1 VAGNGA
7 KASAVIDMRHRI
19 RAAVSWIESRTG
31 LESAVRNFLIDDV
44 PASAGWPQVFGSVAL
59 FLFLIQVFT
68 GILLSFNYA
77 GTPGEAYNSVFYI
90 VRELTAGR
98 MIRALHHW
106 GASMMLIAVVIHM
119 VQVFVYGAYK
129 KPREATW
136 IAGVLLL
143 LLTLGFGLTGYLLP
157 WDNRAYWGTVV
168 TTKIM
173 GQAPIVGEYL
183 QQLLGAQNGVGVI
196 TFSRFYS
203 LHALLLPVATM
214 LLIGVH
220 IILVRRHG
228 VTPAAFDSRPA
239 RKFYPEQAFRDVIA
253 IFAAFVLLFAAALLL
268 KVPLE
273 RLADPTDASYVP
285 RPEWYFLFL
294 FQSLKFFQ
302 GSLEPIGSVV
312 LPNVAV
318 LALICVP
325 FIDRGRVRSI
335 RERTVAIALVLV
347 AFSGWTALTAAAMR
361 STPGA
366 GGRPATAAAAP
377 SPAEFSAEETAGL
390 GYFRQERCE
399 ICHNLVDGEPK
410 PGPNLAG
417 EGRRRSAD
425 WMIQHFKNPSEMV
438 PGSNMPPIQLNVV
451 ELNAL
456 SAFLLKLTPENSRD
470 LGSMQASDVEGAQ
483 VFVAGL
489 CSSCHKVNG
498 TGGEI
503 GPPLNG
509 VGRRRS
515 SEWMARH
522 FDSPQEMSPGTVM
535 PPYHFTPTQ
544 EKAIISYLSA
554 LP

>member
-1 VAGNGA
+1 M
-7 KASAVIDMRHRI
+7 KHRI
-19 RAAVSWIESRTG
+19 REAINWIESRTG
-31 LESAVRNFLIDDV
+31 LESAVRNFLVDDV

-77 GTPGEAYNSVFYI
+77 ATPGEAYNSVSYI
-90 VRELTAGR
+90 VRELAAGR

-106 GASMMLIAVVIHM
+106 GASIMLIVVVIHM

-136 IAGVLLL
+136 IAGTFLL
-143 LLTLGFGLTGYLLP
+143 LLTLAFGLTGYLLP

-173 GQAPIVGEYL
+173 GQAPLVGQYL

-203 LHALLLPVATM
+203 LHALLLPVTMM

-220 IILVRRHG
+220 VILVRRHG
-228 VTPAAFDSRPA
+228 VTPAVLDNRPA
-239 RKFYPEQAFRDVIA
+239 HKFYPEQAFRDVIA
-253 IFAAFVLLFAAALLL
+253 IFVAFVFLFAAALLL

-273 RLADPTDASYVP
+273 RLADPTDATYVP
-285 RPEWYFLFL
+285 RPAWYFLFL

-312 LPNVAV
+312 LPNLAIV
-318 LALICVP
+318 ALICVP
-325 FIDRGRVRSI
+325 FIDRGRARTV
-335 RERTVAIALVLV
+335 RERTLAIGVVAVAL
-347 AFSGWTALTAAAMR
+347 AGWTALTAAAVR

-366 GGRPATAAAAP
+366 KGPEASTSP
-377 SPAEFSAEETAGL
+377 SPGPAEFSAEETAGL
-390 GYFRQERCE
+390 GYFREERCE

-417 EGRRRSAD
+417 EGGRRSAD
-425 WMIQHFKNPSEMV
+425 WMIRHFKNPSEMV
-438 PGSNMPPIQLNVV
+438 PGSNMPPIQLTVV

-470 LGSMQASDVEGAQ
+470 LGSIRASDIEGAQ

-489 CSSCHKVNG
+489 CSSCHKING
-498 TGGEI
+498 TGGEV

-509 VGRRRS
+509 VARRRS
-515 SEWMARH
+515 REWIGQH
-522 FDSPQEMSPGTVM
+522 FTSPQTMSPGTVM
-535 PPYHFTPTQ
+535 PPYHFTQTQ
-544 EKAIISYLSA
+544 EQAIISYLVD

>member
-1 VAGNGA
+1 M
-7 KASAVIDMRHRI
+7 KHHI
-19 RAAVSWIESRTG
+19 REAINWIETRTG

-77 GTPGEAYNSVFYI
+77 ATPGEAYNSVSYI
-90 VRELTAGR
+90 VRELMAGR
-98 MIRALHHW
+98 MIRGLHHW
-106 GASMMLIAVVIHM
+106 GASMMLIVVVIHM
-119 VQVFVYGAYK
+119 LQVFIYGAYK

-136 IAGVLLL
+136 IAGVFLL
-143 LLTLGFGLTGYLLP
+143 LLTLAFGLTGYLLP

-173 GQAPIVGEYL
+173 GQAPLVGEYL

-203 LHALLLPVATM
+203 LHALLLPVTMM

-228 VTPAAFDSRPA
+228 VTPAPFDQRPA

-253 IFAAFVLLFAAALLL
+253 IFVAFVLLFTASLLF

-273 RLADPTDASYVP
+273 RLADPTDATYVP

-312 LPNVAV
+312 LPN
-318 LALICVP
+318 LAILVLICVP
-325 FIDRGRVRSI
+325 FLDRGRVRSV
-335 RERTVAIALVLV
+335 RERTVAMALVVV
-347 AFSGWTALTAAAMR
+347 ALAGWTALTAAAVR

-366 GGRPATAAAAP
+366 TGTEATTAVQLGP
-377 SPAEFSAEETAGL
+377 SEFSAEETAGL

-399 ICHNLVDGEPK
+399 ICHNLVEGEPK

-417 EGRRRSAD
+417 EGGRRSAD
-425 WMIQHFKNPSEMV
+425 WMIRHFKNPSEMV
-438 PGSNMPPIQLNVV
+438 PGSNMPPIQLTVV

-470 LGSMQASDVEGAQ
+470 LGNIRPSDVEGAQ

-498 TGGEI
+498 TGGEV

-509 VGRRRS
+509 VARRRS
-515 SEWMARH
+515 REWIAAH
-522 FDSPQEMSPGTVM
+522 FASPQKMSPGTVM
-535 PPYHFTPTQ
+535 PPYHFTPAQ
-544 EKAIISYLSA
+544 EEAIISYLVS